1 MKVKFIFAATVII
14 VIGIAVFVM
23 MNRDSKSSTYEITQD
38 NLIIGGSFGVSVPIK
53 EITALE
59 LTKIKPEILAKTN
72 GSGLGDVYKGEFKL
86 NDGSKARLYID
97 VSILQFI
104 KFVHKDTIFYINA
117 ESAEKTVA
125 LFEQLAAVI
134 N

>member
-1 MKVKFIFAATVII
+1 MKIKFIFAAIVVII
-14 VIGIAVFVM
+14 VGASVFMM

-59 LTKIKPEILAKTN
+59 LTKIKPEIALKTN

-86 NDGSKARLYID
+86 TDGSKARLYID
-97 VSILQFI
+97 AGILQFI
-104 KFVHKDTIFYINA
+104 KFVYNDTIFYINA
-117 ESAEKTVA
+117 ESAEKTQV
-125 LFEQLAAVI
+125 LFEQLTNATK
-134 N
+134 